1 MKRALIFLTVVPL
14 LPLLALLLAPLPAA
28 ARGGC
33 TVLLHG
39 LARSDR
45 SMAPLEAA
53 LNYQGHQV
61 VNTGYASTAADIKTL
76 AEQTLTPA
84 IARCGGHKVNIV
96 THSMGGI
103 LLRQWVKLHGAG
115 ALGRVV
121 MLAPPNQGSEIVD
134 SFSGLALFQALNGPA
149 GRELGTSGLPATLG
163 PVTFELGVIAGN
175 RSLNP
180 VFSRLI
186 PGEDDGKVSVAST
199 RVAGMVDHITL
210 PVTHTLMMFDA
221 RVMAQT
227 LRFLDTGAFAPAL
240 STREA
245 LRALL
250 KKPGT

>member
-1 MKRALIFLTVVPL
+1 MKRVLI
-14 LPLLALLLAPLPAA
+14 LLAVLPVLALLAPLAA
-28 ARGGC
+28 AAGVSC

-39 LARSDR
+39 LARSAR

-53 LNYQGHQV
+53 LHYRGHQV
-61 VNTGYASTAADIKTL
+61 VNAGYASTTGSIKTL
-76 AEQTLTPA
+76 AEQTLSPA
-84 IARCGGHKVNIV
+84 IARCGGQNVNVI

-103 LLRQWVKLHGAG
+103 LVRQWVKVHGAG

-121 MLAPPNQGSEIVD
+121 MLGPPNQGSEIVD
-134 SFSGLALFQALNGPA
+134 RFSGLALFQAINGPA
-149 GRELGTSGLPATLG
+149 GGELGTRGLPPTLG

-180 VFSRLI
+180 AFSRLI
-186 PGEDDGKVSVAST
+186 PGADDGKVSVAST
-199 RVAGMVDHITL
+199 RVAGMAAHLTL

-227 LRFLDTGAFAPAL
+227 LHFLDTGAFAPAL

-245 LRALL
+245 LRALR

>member
-1 MKRALIFLTVVPL
+1 MKRVLIL
-14 LPLLALLLAPLPAA
+14 LAVLPVLALLLAPLPAA
-28 ARGGC
+28 AGVGC

-45 SMAPLEAA
+45 SMAPIEAA
-53 LNYQGHQV
+53 LRFRGHLV
-61 VNTGYASTAADIKTL
+61 VNAGYASTSATVGAL
-76 AEQTLTPA
+76 AETTLTPA
-84 IARCGGHKVNIV
+84 IARCGGQNVNVI

-103 LLRQWVKLHGAG
+103 LVRQWVKVHGAG

-121 MLAPPNQGSEIVD
+121 MLGPPNQGSEIVD
-134 SFSGLALFQALNGPA
+134 RFSGLALFQAINGPA
-149 GRELGTSGLPATLG
+149 GGELGTRGLPPTLG

-180 VFSRLI
+180 AFSRLI
-186 PGEDDGKVSVAST
+186 PGADDGKVSVAST
-199 RVAGMVDHITL
+199 RVAGMAAHLTL

-227 LRFLDTGAFAPAL
+227 LRFLDTGAFEPAL
-240 STREA
+240 STRDA

>member
-1 MKRALIFLTVVPL
+1 MKRVLN
-14 LPLLALLLAPLPAA
+14 LLAVLPVLAAMLVPLPAA

-39 LARSDR
+39 LARSAR

-53 LNYQGHQV
+53 LRFRGHQV
-61 VNTGYASTAADIKTL
+61 VNAGYASTVATIETL
-76 AEQTLTPA
+76 AETTLSPA
-84 IARCGGHKVNIV
+84 IARCGGQNVDVI

-121 MLAPPNQGSEIVD
+121 MLGPPNQGSEIVD
-134 SFSGLALFQALNGPA
+134 TFSGRALFQAINGPA
-149 GRELGTSGLPATLG
+149 GSELGTKGLPLTLG

-175 RSLNP
+175 RTLNP
-180 VFSRLI
+180 AFSRLI
-186 PGEDDGKVSVAST
+186 PGADDGKVSVAST
-199 RVAGMVDHITL
+199 RVAGMAAHLTL

-227 LRFLDTGAFAPAL
+227 LGFLDTGAFAPAL
-240 STREA
+240 SSRDA

-250 KKPGT
+250 RRPDA